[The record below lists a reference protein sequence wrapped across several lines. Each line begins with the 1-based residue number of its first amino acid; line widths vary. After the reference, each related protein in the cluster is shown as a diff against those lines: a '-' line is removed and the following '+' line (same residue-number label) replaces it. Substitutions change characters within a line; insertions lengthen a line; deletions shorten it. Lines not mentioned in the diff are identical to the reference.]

1 MNRSTFAFFIAILGL
16 TQSAAGEQILH
27 IRKPPATTY
36 SNLTSSQFN
45 ALSAR
50 SVRVLEDYGPFLIAS
65 APDSVNLAS
74 INSETGLTASIDPDA
89 FVLDLGG
96 VVLDTRDPGKVLQSL
111 PSDLALTD
119 YSGST
124 GLYALQF
131 HSPARPEWLNALK
144 GAGVRVI
151 QYVYRNSYIV
161 AAPAGIEKL
170 RGALGP
176 EVRFAGVLQ
185 PFFKL
190 APALR
195 DATVLAGTAR
205 QPVSVLLDSAQDL
218 KSTIAALQ
226 STDPE
231 LKMYPK
237 EMDEMLIALSAAP
250 ADWKKLA
257 SLSTTRWIEPI
268 YQAQASDERAS
279 QVGVGHHST
288 WDATSPGQYKS
299 WLTNLGLSFSNE
311 IVDIVDSGLQN
322 SLGDQSGCL
331 TGASIPGGH
340 QDLNFD
346 DPNDPNRTLRNRL
359 AYACAYN
366 GLTTTNDSFYHGTFI
381 AGLIAGDST
390 QTGGTGGA
398 DSSGYYWG
406 MGVAPGVKFGVSRIL
421 TNSGSTPPGESI
433 PGILDSIGQRTITY
447 GAHFQ
452 NNSWNFLYDTT
463 YSLTSREMDRLVRD
477 ASGNFSSY
485 LNALTIAVS
494 AGNGTTSDY
503 SVHGPGTAK
512 NVITVGATGLPR
524 SGLPGACNTGIVISD
539 IPSNSRMGLAYDLN
553 RFKPDIMAPGRSVTS
568 ARTSDATAPNQSASD
583 CATSTGL
590 TPYQAALPSQGGPY
604 GAGHGTSFSTA
615 LVTGAAVL
623 AKAKIGGTPSPAMIK
638 AALIGTASSMQGGYN
653 YVLNS
658 TVGWEPST
666 VQGWGRLDL
675 AKLLQDGTPKVYK
688 DSVSLRFTQAGA
700 YQNFSFTVADPTKPV
715 IAVLVFTDAAA
726 NAGQSFT
733 SVNEIDMYLF
743 QGGAVYC
750 DGQYGTPYSYRSS
763 SCWLPDFYNNVKRA
777 LIAPNSFSG
786 AFTIQMVASSV
797 NQVAVPGLDSGNPN
811 QDWALFV
818 YNAY

>member
-1 MNRSTFAFFIAILGL
+1 MTASQLKAL
-16 TQSAAGEQILH
+16 TAHGI
-27 IRKPPATTY
+27 
-36 SNLTSSQFN
+36 
-45 ALSAR
+45 
-50 SVRVLEDYGPFLIAS
+50 RVLEDYGPFLIAS
-65 APDSVNLAS
+65 APDNVGLTAV
-74 INSETGLTASIDPDA
+74 NSETGLSAAVDPDA

-96 VVLDTRDPGKVLQSL
+96 VILDTRDPGKILQSL
-111 PSDLALTD
+111 PSDLAFTD
-119 YSGST
+119 YSGPT
-124 GLYALQF
+124 GLYAVQF

-144 GAGVRVI
+144 AAGVRVI

-176 EVRFAGVLQ
+176 EVRFAGVVQ

-205 QPVSVLLDSAQDL
+205 QAVSVLLDSAQDL

-226 STDPE
+226 SIDSE
-231 LKMYPK
+231 LKTYPK
-237 EMDEMLIALSAAP
+237 AMDEMIVTLAAAP
-250 ADWKKLA
+250 ADWKEIA
-257 SLSTTRWIEPI
+257 SFSTTRWIEPI
-268 YQAQASDERAS
+268 YEAHVSDERAS
-279 QVGVGHHST
+279 QVSAGHYSA
-288 WDATSPGQYKS
+288 WDATGPGQYKS

-311 IVDIVDSGLQN
+311 IVDIVDTGLQN
-322 SLGDQSGCL
+322 SLEDQSGCL

-340 QDLNFD
+340 QDLNNSSFMS
-346 DPNDPNRTLRNRL
+346 RL

-366 GLTTTNDSFYHGTFI
+366 GLTTTNDGFYHGTFI
-381 AGLIAGDST
+381 AGLIAGDPT
-390 QTGGTGGA
+390 QTGGTGSA

-406 MGVAPGVKFGVSRIL
+406 MGVAPGVRIGVSRVM
-421 TNSGSTPPGESI
+421 TNNGTLPPLSSM
-433 PGILDSIGQRTITY
+433 PGILDSIGQRTVDY
-447 GAHFQ
+447 HAYFQ
-452 NNSWNFLYDTT
+452 NNSWNFSDTT

-477 ASGNFSSY
+477 ATGNFSSY
-485 LNALTIAVS
+485 LNALTIAAA
-494 AGNGTTSDY
+494 AGNRNPNDDRK
-503 SVHGPGTAK
+503 VWAPGTAK

-524 SGLPGACNTGIVISD
+524 SGLPGACNTSVVISD
-539 IPSNSRMGLAYDLN
+539 IPSISRMGLAYDLN
-553 RFKPDIMAPGRSVTS
+553 RFKPDIMAPGRSITS
-568 ARTSDATAPNQSASD
+568 ARTFDATAPNQGASD
-583 CATSTGL
+583 CATYTGL

-638 AALIGTASSMQGGYN
+638 ATLIGAASSMQGGYD
-653 YVLNS
+653 YVLDS
-658 TVGWEPST
+658 TVGWEPSS

-675 AKLLQDGTPKVYK
+675 AKLLEDSTPKVYK

-700 YQNFSFTVADPTKPV
+700 YQNFSFTVADPTKPI

-733 SVNEIDMYLF
+733 SVNEVDMYLL
-743 QGGAVYC
+743 QAGAVYC

-777 LIAPNSFSG
+777 FIAPNSFSG

-811 QDWALFV
+811 QDWALFI